1 MKHRDSSRE
10 QILDRAV
17 QLTST
22 CGLHGLSIGQLA
34 KVVGMSKGGICAHF
48 PSKEELQLAVIE
60 RAAETFA
67 AAVVLPAHNSPE
79 GLERLRSVAE
89 HWFRYLKNGV
99 FEGGCFFTNV
109 LYELDDLEASA
120 LLEKTREQYQRYLNF
135 LEEQTLVAKARG
147 ELKADLDPGQFVLE
161 FHSFQ
166 LAAIS
171 FRALGR
177 LDSGLQ
183 AARLGLSQLF
193 ERS

>member
-1 MKHRDSSRE
+1 
-10 QILDRAV
+10 
-17 QLTST
+17 
-22 CGLHGLSIGQLA
+22 
-34 KVVGMSKGGICAHF
+34 
-48 PSKEELQLAVIE
+48 
-60 RAAETFA
+60 
-67 AAVVLPAHNSPE
+67 
-79 GLERLRSVAE
+79 LRSVAE
-89 HWFRYLKNGV
+89 HWFRYLENGV

-109 LYELDDLEASA
+109 LYELDNLEASA

-147 ELKADLDPGQFVLE
+147 ELKADLDAGQFVLE

-171 FRALGR
+171 FRALGQ

>member
-17 QLTST
+17 QLTSS

-48 PSKEELQLAVIE
+48 RSKEELQLAVIE
-60 RAAETFA
+60 RAAQTFA
-67 AAVVLPAHNSPE
+67 AAVVLPAQNCPE
-79 GLERLRSVAE
+79 GLERLRSVGE
-89 HWFRYLKNGV
+89 HWFRYLKEGV

-109 LYELDDLEASA
+109 LYELDDLDPSP
-120 LLEKTREQYQRYLNF
+120 LLEKAREQYQRYLSYLN
-135 LEEQTLVAKARG
+135 QQARVAQNQGQLSA
-147 ELKADLDPGQFVLE
+147 ELDLQQFVLQ
-161 FHSFQ
+161 FHAFQ

-171 FRALGR
+171 FRALGQ

-183 AARLGLSQLF
+183 ATRLGLAQLL